1 MEVQK
6 IIEVKELTSSNDHM
20 KKLVVADKLP
30 EGSVVLAL
38 HQKKGRG
45 MGQNSWESE
54 KGKNLTFSLLLRPT
68 FLPAE
73 NMFLI
78 SKTISLGI
86 VDYLNKLDRSFT
98 IKWPNDIYYKDKKIC
113 GILIENQLL
122 GNKLNY
128 SIIGIGININQEV
141 FKSDA
146 PNPISLLNIFN
157 KKFNT
162 TSCLNGIL
170 KQISIWYD
178 MLSEGWA
185 EKINEA
191 YFTQLYRN
199 TGYHAYNSE
208 GILFKAQLKA
218 VENDGKLV
226 LQTAENEI
234 KSFYFKEV
242 EFIML

>member
-1 MEVQK
+1 MEAIS
-6 IIEVKELTSSNDHM
+6 IIEVKELASSNDHM
-20 KKLVVADKLP
+20 KKLVVEEGLP
-30 EGSVVLAL
+30 EGTVVLAL

-45 MGQNSWESE
+45 MGANSWESD
-54 KGKNLTFSLLLRPT
+54 KGKNLTFSLLLRPK
-68 FLPAE
+68 FLQAQD
-73 NMFLI
+73 MFLI

-86 VDYLNKLDRSFT
+86 VDYLNELDRNFS

-162 TSCLNGIL
+162 TSCLNGVL
-170 KQISIWYD
+170 KQISIWYGI
-178 MLSEGWA
+178 LSDGWA
-185 EKINEA
+185 NKINDA
-191 YFTQLYRN
+191 YFMHLYRN
-199 TGYHAYNSE
+199 KGFHDYRSN
-208 GILFKAQLKA
+208 GQVFQAQIKA
-218 VENDGKLV
+218 VENDGKLM
-226 LQTAENEI
+226 LKTPESEI

-242 EFIML
+242 EFIMD